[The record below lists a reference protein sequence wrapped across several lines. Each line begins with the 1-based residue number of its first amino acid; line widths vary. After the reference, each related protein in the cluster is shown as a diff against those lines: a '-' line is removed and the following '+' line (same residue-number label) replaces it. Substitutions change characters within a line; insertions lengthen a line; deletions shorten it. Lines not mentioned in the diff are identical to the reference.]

1 MQTDKKEIRGKN
13 EKEKG
18 KIYLCGWYAY
28 ILKKKKSKEST
39 EKCINQ
45 KRIQGKVAEY
55 KN

>member
-1 MQTDKKEIRGKN
+1 MRKKKV
-13 EKEKG
+13 KFTSVDDMLT
-18 KIYLCGWYAY
+18 YS
-28 ILKKKKSKEST
+28 KKKKSKEST

>member
-1 MQTDKKEIRGKN
+1 MICLHTQ
-13 EKEKG
+13 
-18 KIYLCGWYAY
+18 
-28 ILKKKKSKEST
+28 KKKSKEST